1 MYEQI
6 RSEFNA
12 YRSNVADFFLVVY
25 SLLKSDFYRSMSE
38 SLIEASADLNSR
50 TVLDVEAT
58 MYILYKIN
66 DDAVYFESQALS
78 LAPFASQIFE
88 SGLLSKFKTFK
99 ADDSTNS
106 TMLATLVQ
114 FCSSNVFYF
123 KTENGSKHLGDVLE
137 IVFPLVLSNEHTA
150 LALSASKTAM
160 RICEE
165 CSKCLIS
172 FLPDLESIVIG
183 MLNNPEIDSLIR
195 SRMFNALSVIARSI
209 RDVQEHGKILSGMVS
224 AIANA
229 ASLAI
234 RSSDL
239 SKIFW
244 RSRKTT

>member
-1 MYEQI
+1 TQSILGLAIRLTAAEGVPFVDESISERMLIFWEEFASVYQDSEDVFDALFETQADPNFQTAFEGEKRRVFDTVAGIYWSKLHLPESQMYEQI

-38 SLIEASADLNSR
+38 SLIQAFAESNLDS
-50 TVLDVEAT
+50 VLDVEAT
-58 MYILYKIN
+58 MYILHKIN

-123 KTENGSKHLGDVLE
+123 KTDNGSKHLGDVLE

-150 LALSASKTAM
+150 LAL
-160 RICEE
+160 
-165 CSKCLIS
+165 
-172 FLPDLESIVIG
+172 
-183 MLNNPEIDSLIR
+183 
-195 SRMFNALSVIARSI
+195 
-209 RDVQEHGKILSGMVS
+209 
-224 AIANA
+224 
-229 ASLAI
+229 
-234 RSSDL
+234 
-239 SKIFW
+239 
-244 RSRKTT
+244 